1 MQAGAVHPGELH
13 KGWAWGCSD
22 LGLPH
27 STWGARGQGE
37 WQRSPCGDTKQG
49 AEVTPVGATAPCPP
63 GAALSRIIPLRGL
76 LAPRE
81 RGLCWGGVHG
91 VAVPG

>member
-1 MQAGAVHPGELH
+1 M
-13 KGWAWGCSD
+13 
-22 LGLPH
+22 GLPH

-37 WQRSPCGDTKQG
+37 WQRSPCSDTKQG